1 MRRHPDPDA
10 SKVRRSSG
18 FGDRFARA
26 SRVAIGALLA
36 VPRLSATPAAA
47 LAAALATGSGA
58 FAQYGPVDPYDASLR
73 AIREG
78 IASRNGGTQHAAMVA
93 LRGLASPS
101 LRPLFER
108 LVTSDEW
115 SLRVDAVLGLAELGP
130 ADAVAPGAGGARRL
144 DLTLLD
150 ALPGET
156 DRETTIG
163 AALGLGLLDAAQ
175 VESILG
181 WEDLRA
187 PQRALLALELRRLG
201 GRPDDGVIRRIVE
214 SRTPEVALVGAALAL
229 DCGLADAQELSDAA
243 FALVEAISAERSRS
257 GIVSQVVDSCS
268 SNGLRGAAP
277 YAARLASLAGIAPE
291 VRLKALGSLLVLDA
305 SVARPLLESIATADR
320 SQLGLMRLA
329 SVLVASGVPLPEAD
343 WNRIRNGDRLLETI
357 ADAGIAIGAGDL
369 EGGYAKLAQLRHR
382 VTLRAAV
389 DGARRAGPSA
399 ERAIGRAAL
408 ALLSDGDRRELG
420 PLAESVLLALARLAR
435 EEPEALRAALTGAES
450 DRDLQEALLLAL
462 SSAGTKAAA
471 DVALAARGHT
481 SRLGEALVAVLE
493 ARHAEKVEPATLEI
507 LAIAAGGGVAVD
519 PTIRTQAAW
528 LWLEHADRAADAL
541 RDLAPAADD
550 AAPATAADPISPNP
564 TARPSGAPTPERER

>member
-18 FGDRFARA
+18 FGSRFARA
-26 SRVAIGALLA
+26 SRLAIGALLA
-36 VPRLSATPAAA
+36 APRLSATPAAA
-47 LAAALATGSGA
+47 LAAALVAALATGSGA

-130 ADAVAPGAGGARRL
+130 ADAVAPGAGGSRRL
-144 DLTLLD
+144 DLALLD

-435 EEPEALRAALTGAES
+435 EEPEALRAALAGAES

-541 RDLAPAADD
+541 RDLAPAA
-550 AAPATAADPISPNP
+550 ADPISPNP

>member
-1 MRRHPDPDA
+1 M
-10 SKVRRSSG
+10 
-18 FGDRFARA
+18 
-26 SRVAIGALLA
+26 
-36 VPRLSATPAAA
+36 PRLVAGAH
-47 LAAALATGSGA
+47 LAARRLLGATVAGFVAMMAPVSLMASSDA

-108 LVTSDEW
+108 LVASDEW

-130 ADAVAPGAGGARRL
+130 VEGAASGSAPGAAGARRL
-144 DLTLLD
+144 DLALLD
-150 ALPGET
+150 ALPSET
-156 DRETTIG
+156 DRETAIG

-201 GRPDDGVIRRIVE
+201 GRPGYEVVRRIAE
-214 SRTPEVALVGAALAL
+214 SRTPEVALVGAALAI
-229 DCGLADAQELSDAA
+229 DCGLADATALADAA
-243 FALVEAISAERSRS
+243 FALVEAIPAERSRS
-257 GIVSQVVDSCS
+257 GIVGQVVDGCS
-268 SNGLRGAAP
+268 VNGLRGAAP
-277 YAARLASLAGIAPE
+277 FAARLASLAGIAPE

-305 SVARPLLESIATADR
+305 PVARPLIESIAADDR

-329 SVLVASGVPLPEAD
+329 SVLVASGVPLSEAD

-357 ADAGIAIGAGDL
+357 ADAGVAIGAGDL
-369 EGGYAKLAQLRHR
+369 EGGYAKLAGLRHR

-399 ERAIGRAAL
+399 ERAIGLAAL
-408 ALLSDGDRRELG
+408 SLLSEGDRRELG

-435 EEPEALRAALTGAES
+435 EEPEALRAALAGAGS

-471 DVALAARGHT
+471 EVAVVARGHA

-493 ARHAEKVEPATLEI
+493 ARNADAIEPATLEM

-528 LWLEHADRAADAL
+528 LWLEHADRTGDAL
-541 RDLAPAADD
+541 RELAPVAN
-550 AAPATAADPISPNP
+550 APSVPTSTDSASPDSTSTDS
-564 TARPSGAPTPERER
+564 TARPTGAPTPERER